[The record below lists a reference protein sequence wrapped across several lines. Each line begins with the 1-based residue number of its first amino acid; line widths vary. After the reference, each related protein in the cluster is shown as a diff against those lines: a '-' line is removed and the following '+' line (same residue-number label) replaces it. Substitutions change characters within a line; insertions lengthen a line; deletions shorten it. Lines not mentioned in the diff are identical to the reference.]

1 MTERNGDDR
10 DRRVASGFPDPE
22 DVPGPTERL
31 RQVHGAAAAEPMP
44 PKYGRAFA
52 STAGSDDYVP
62 LDEMMHATGRLADGA
77 VDRVS
82 AFARRVGD
90 DLADR
95 LRAELDARGAA
106 KTAGIGVAE
115 IGAAGVL
122 GLVAV
127 GASAGAIVVSLNK
140 VMPAWASSLVT
151 AGVFGIPAGIL
162 ASRGVRHVRVLAT
175 IGSPEHPSS
184 VGT

>member
-1 MTERNGDDR
+1 MTERNERDDR
-10 DRRVASGFPDPE
+10 DRRVASGFPDPA

-31 RQVHGAAAAEPMP
+31 RQVHGGTATEPMP
-44 PKYGRAFA
+44 PRYGRSSS

-62 LDEMMHATGRLADGA
+62 LDEMVQGSGGLAEAA

-95 LRAELDARGAA
+95 VRDELDSRGAAEKA
-106 KTAGIGVAE
+106 KTAGVGVAE

-122 GLVAV
+122 GLSA
-127 GASAGAIVVSLNK
+127 AGATAAAMIVGLSK
-140 VMPAWASSLVT
+140 VMPVWASSLVT

-162 ASRGVRHVRVLAT
+162 ASRGLRHVKAIAL
-175 IGSPEHPSS
+175 IGSPTKP
-184 VGT
+184 

>member
-1 MTERNGDDR
+1 
-10 DRRVASGFPDPE
+10 
-22 DVPGPTERL
+22 
-31 RQVHGAAAAEPMP
+31 MP

-95 LRAELDARGAA
+95 LRAELDARARRRRR
-106 KTAGIGVAE
+106 
-115 IGAAGVL
+115 
-122 GLVAV
+122 
-127 GASAGAIVVSLNK
+127 ASVS
-140 VMPAWASSLVT
+140 PRS
-151 AGVFGIPAGIL
+151 
-162 ASRGVRHVRVLAT
+162 VRLEY
-175 IGSPEHPSS
+175 SDS
-184 VGT
+184 